1 MKIRNITDITGNETS
16 SNALEIA
23 HTLPTKKTP
32 KKESMYNY
40 FYSRKEKGTKVF
52 PDAREP
58 KDILKKFPYRTI
70 IKDEF
75 AQLEFDREIL
85 YDDQIRIT
93 LDQIT

>member
-1 MKIRNITDITGNETS
+1 
-16 SNALEIA
+16 
-23 HTLPTKKTP
+23 
-32 KKESMYNY
+32 MYNY
-40 FYSRKEKGTKVF
+40 FYSRKEKGTKVL
-52 PDAREP
+52 PDDIEGR
-58 KDILKKFPYRTI
+58 DILKKFPYRNI